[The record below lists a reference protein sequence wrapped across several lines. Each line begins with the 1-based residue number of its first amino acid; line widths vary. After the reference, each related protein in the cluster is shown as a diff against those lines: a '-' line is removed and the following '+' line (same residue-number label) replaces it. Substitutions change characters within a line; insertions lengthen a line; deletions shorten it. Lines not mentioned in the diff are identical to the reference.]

1 MHKTI
6 ILLMRRTDL
15 SHEEFVSWWLD
26 SHAPLARQL
35 PGLRKAVFNVIDQPG
50 DGQPDGV
57 SELWFDSIDDFTAA
71 YESEIGKAVVADSLA
86 NVSSRQ
92 RFFVEENRIL

>member
-1 MHKTI
+1 MRAI
-6 ILLMRRTDL
+6 ILLARRAGA
-15 SHEEFVSWWLD
+15 SHEDFVDWWLNR
-26 SHAPLARQL
+26 HAPLVRQL
-35 PGLRKAVFNVIDQPG
+35 PGLRKAVFNVVDQPA

-57 SELWFDSIDDFTAA
+57 SELWFDSVDDFTAA

-92 RFFVEENRIL
+92 RFFVEENEIS

>member
-1 MHKTI
+1 M
-6 ILLMRRTDL
+6 
-15 SHEEFVSWWLD
+15 SWWLD

>member
-6 ILLMRRTDL
+6 ILLSRQPTK
-15 SHEEFVSWWLD
+15 SHEEFISWWLE

-35 PGLRKAVFNVIDQPG
+35 PRLRKAVFNVVDQPG

-57 SELWFDSIDDFTAA
+57 SELWFDSVNDFVAA
-71 YESEIGKAVVADSLA
+71 YDSEIGKAVVADSLA
-86 NVSSRQ
+86 NVASRQ
-92 RFFVEENRIL
+92 RFFVEETEIL

>member
-1 MHKTI
+1 M
-6 ILLMRRTDL
+6 
-15 SHEEFVSWWLD
+15 SWWLD

-86 NVSSRQ
+86 NVSSRL
-92 RFFVEENRIL
+92 RFFVEENRVL

>member
-1 MHKTI
+1 MKAI
-6 ILLMRRTDL
+6 ILLTRKEGATHAD
-15 SHEEFVSWWLD
+15 FVDWWLNR
-26 SHAPLARQL
+26 HAPLARQL
-35 PGLRKAVFNVIDQPG
+35 PRLRKAVFNVVDQPG

-57 SELWFDSIDDFTAA
+57 SELWFDSIDDFTTA

-92 RFFVEENRIL
+92 RFFVEENSISG

>member
-6 ILLMRRTDL
+6 ILLRRRTNL
-15 SHEEFVSWWLD
+15 SHEEFESWWLD
-26 SHAPLARQL
+26 FHAPLARRL
-35 PGLRKAVFNVIDQPG
+35 PGLRKAVFNVVDQPG

-71 YESEIGKAVVADSLA
+71 YDSEIGKAVVADSLA

-92 RFFVEENRIL
+92 RFFVDENEIL

>member
-1 MHKTI
+1 MKAI
-6 ILLMRRTDL
+6 ILLIRKEGATHAD
-15 SHEEFVSWWLD
+15 FVDWWLNR
-26 SHAPLARQL
+26 HAPLARQL
-35 PGLRKAVFNVIDQPG
+35 PRLRKAVFNVVDQPG

-92 RFFVEENRIL
+92 RFFVEENSISG

>member
-1 MHKTI
+1 M
-6 ILLMRRTDL
+6 
-15 SHEEFVSWWLD
+15 SWWLD

-86 NVSSRQ
+86 NVSSRL
-92 RFFVEENRIL
+92 RFYVEENRVL

>member
-6 ILLMRRTDL
+6 ILLSRQSIM
-15 SHEEFVSWWLD
+15 SHEEFVLWWLE

-35 PGLRKAVFNVIDQPG
+35 PRLRKAVFNVVDQPG

-57 SELWFDSIDDFTAA
+57 SELWFDSVNDFVAA
-71 YESEIGKAVVADSLA
+71 YDSEIGKAVVADSLA
-86 NVSSRQ
+86 NVASRQ
-92 RFFVEENRIL
+92 RFFVEETEIL